1 MPTVRDSTFIII
13 REDRVLEP
21 KTVVSD
27 GLRIGRLP
35 DSDIWINHPKV
46 SRLHAGV
53 NEVEGYFYLTNL
65 SASSGTTLNGRAI
78 PFNEAEALAIGD
90 ELQIGPFFLYID
102 NIEPD
107 ADTLTIRV
115 GVQFGLSVGER
126 EPVHKVEAHERQLTV
141 ERVTGALEIP
151 TGSLRDTFRSQRS
164 ESGTSHV
171 SEITNAIKIFWEK
184 RTREKAGRP
193 SPLHPRK
200 PPRPGK
206 ARFNWI
212 PTRDLI
218 RPWPFAIFIWAGIA
232 IAAFSAIAAFARKA
246 TFAPG
251 PISNPHT
258 TNTFALT
265 PPIAVQPNGNSCTS
279 CHAIGVS
286 VANKEKMNANCE
298 ACHKTEAFVPT
309 IISKHR
315 DAGIT
320 CTTCHTEHNG
330 EHFRPMQQALESCA
344 RCHNDE
350 NKKLY
355 KGKSV
360 HTPHGGTY
368 GYPVVNGIWEWK
380 GYDAEELAHKPELMT
395 FLKQNR
401 VTADQKREWRN
412 AQFHGIHLH
421 RVRVVPGINGIDE
434 GDGVNRVLSCSSC
447 HKSGYTGDNVDRS
460 HPRTTCQ
467 ACHNAR
473 VFNETPT
480 AQGRTVSCASCH
492 VEHAKDSHW
501 ASTLL
506 SIEARHVEGKQ

>member
-1 MPTVRDSTFIII
+1 MATVRDSTFIII
-13 REDRVLEP
+13 REDRVLDP
-21 KTVVSD
+21 LTVVSD
-27 GLRIGRLP
+27 GLRIGRLR
-35 DSDIWINHPKV
+35 DSDIWLNHPKV
-46 SRLHAGV
+46 SRLHAGI

-65 SASSGTTLNGRAI
+65 SGSSGTTLNGRVI

-107 ADTLTIRV
+107 TETLTIRV
-115 GVQFGLSVGER
+115 GVQFGVGVGDR
-126 EPVHKVEAHERQLTV
+126 EPVHKSEAHEKQLTV
-141 ERVTGALEIP
+141 ERITGPLEIP
-151 TGSLRDTFRSQRS
+151 TGSLTDTFRSQRS
-164 ESGTSHV
+164 EG
-171 SEITNAIKIFWEK
+171 EISYLADVTNAIKIFWEK

-193 SPLHPRK
+193 SPLHPRR
-200 PPRPGK
+200 PPHTGK

-218 RPWPFAIFIWAGIA
+218 RPWPFAIFIWAVIA
-232 IAAFSAIAAFARKA
+232 IAAFSAIAVFAHKI

-258 TNTFALT
+258 TKSFTLT
-265 PPIAVQPNGNSCTS
+265 PAIAAQPNGNSCTS

-286 VANKEKMNANCE
+286 ITNKEKMNANC
-298 ACHKTEAFVPT
+298 AGCHKTEAFVAT
-309 IISKHR
+309 IIPEHR
-315 DAGIT
+315 EAGIT

-330 EHFRPMQQALESCA
+330 EQFRPMQQALESCA
-344 RCHNDE
+344 KCHNDE

-355 KGKSV
+355 NGKSV

-368 GYPVVNGIWEWK
+368 GYPVDNDGRWVWQ
-380 GYDAEELAHKPELMT
+380 GYDADELAHKPELVT

-401 VTADQKREWRN
+401 ITADQTREWRN

-421 RVRVVPGINGIDE
+421 RIRVVPGINGIDE

-447 HKSGYTGDNVDRS
+447 HKSGYTGDDIDRDY
-460 HPRTTCQ
+460 PRMTCQ

-473 VFNETPT
+473 VFNETPI
-480 AQGRTVSCASCH
+480 AQGTKMSCASCH
-492 VEHAKDSHW
+492 REHARDTHW
-501 ASTLL
+501 SSSLL
-506 SIEARHVEGKQ
+506 SAQARNASR